1 MKLVPY
7 KKYSVAPI
15 GTLPMPDGGGV
26 AVYAVISDVAEQ
38 YARYRYEW
46 VNTMSRM
53 RTAKIRWKPNK
64 QDTDNNLLPGEASPY
79 IRTGLG
85 EVFLTEILR
94 GWLR

>member
-7 KKYSVAPI
+7 KKCRVAPI
-15 GTLPMPDGGGV
+15 GTLPTTDGGGI

-38 YARYRYEW
+38 YVRYRYEW

-53 RTAKIRWKPNK
+53 RTAKIRWKLNE
-64 QDTDNNLLPGEASPY
+64 QDTDNNLLPGEASPCV
-79 IRTGLG
+79 RTGLG

-94 GWLR
+94 GWL